1 MPPKIDIAGFTPS
14 YGTDGHTVYRAL
26 EGDLGSEC
34 LYVDA
39 RTGSA
44 KVSRLYKVGPL
55 KDFFP
60 APAEDT
66 EKAPEFFVV
75 GDQDRTE
82 MMVTSLAFDMLEKQS
97 VVSVEDLPKEVL
109 VEGKDGSLRL
119 TDDLV
124 VLSTHRYQDAVLDA
138 LILAVS

>member
-1 MPPKIDIAGFTPS
+1 M
-14 YGTDGHTVYRAL
+14 
-26 EGDLGSEC
+26 
-34 LYVDA
+34 DA
-39 RTGSA
+39 RTGSI
-44 KVSRLYKVGPL
+44 KIPRLYKVGSL
-55 KDFFP
+55 NDFFP

-75 GDQDRTE
+75 GDQGRTV

-97 VVSVEDLPKEVL
+97 VVSVEDLPEEVL

-124 VLSTHRYQDAVLDA
+124 VLSNRRYQDAVLDA
-138 LILAVS
+138 LVLAVS